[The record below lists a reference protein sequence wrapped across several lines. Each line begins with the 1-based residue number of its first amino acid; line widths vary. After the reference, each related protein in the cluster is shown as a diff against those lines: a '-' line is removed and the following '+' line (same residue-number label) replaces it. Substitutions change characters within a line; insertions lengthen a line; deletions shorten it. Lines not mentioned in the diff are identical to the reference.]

1 MFKES
6 LFLEIELFLFVT
18 VHRFQLYS
26 SSKKEKGGGE
36 NRKSNDRPIKPS
48 ILRSESYISSF
59 SFPWSLDPV
68 EKRILNGVFGG
79 SGTLSNNLINR
90 AHS

>member
-26 SSKKEKGGGE
+26 SSKKEKGE

>member
-26 SSKKEKGGGE
+26 SSKKEKGEGGE
-36 NRKSNDRPIKPS
+36 IGNSMIDPLNHRYFAPS
-48 ILRSESYISSF
+48 RIFLAFPSLGRSIPS
-59 SFPWSLDPV
+59 
-68 EKRILNGVFGG
+68 KREFLMAYLEAAERCRI
-79 SGTLSNNLINR
+79 I
-90 AHS
+90 

>member
-26 SSKKEKGGGE
+26 SSKKEKGEIG
-36 NRKSNDRPIKPS
+36 NPMIDPLNHRYFAPS
-48 ILRSESYISSF
+48 RIFLAFPSLGRSIPS
-59 SFPWSLDPV
+59 
-68 EKRILNGVFGG
+68 KREFLMAYLEAAERCRI
-79 SGTLSNNLINR
+79 I
-90 AHS
+90 